1 MRRRAAVQQW
11 EDGAVGPLDAA
22 GVRDPAVRASYA
34 LCRRLHARHGR
45 TYYLATLLLPP
56 AKRPYVSAL
65 YGFARW
71 ADEVVDDLGSTAGVA
86 EKRAVLDGLEARIR
100 AGEPDDATL
109 PALLDTMRRWRI
121 PAEHFTLFLDSMR
134 MDLEV
139 GEYQTYPDLLRYM
152 DGSAAVIG
160 LQMVPI
166 LEPLSPRADDRARAL
181 GEAFQLTNFIRDVAE
196 DFQRG
201 RIYLPLEDLARF
213 RVTREDLALGYP
225 SERVR
230 ELIRFEVA
238 RCRDIYAYAAPG
250 IRLLHP
256 TSRDCMRTAF
266 VLYAGI
272 LDEVEN
278 AGYDVLTRRVSVPIT
293 TRLAVAL
300 PGMARASLA
309 RREAGAWHALA
320 DLAGSGVAPAPHVIA
335 RRCT

>member
-1 MRRRAAVQQW
+1 VSAR
-11 EDGAVGPLDAA
+11 DLDAA
-22 GVRDPAVRASYA
+22 GILDPELRASYER
-34 LCRRLHARHGR
+34 CRRLNSQHGK

-56 AKRPYVSAL
+56 GKRPFVHAL
-65 YGFARW
+65 YGLARY
-71 ADEVVDDLGSTAGVA
+71 ADEFVDSLADPRPEALQPWGERLLADLKRGSSDDPVG
-86 EKRAVLDGLEARIR
+86 RAAVD
-100 AGEPDDATL
+100 TL
-109 PALLDTMRRWRI
+109 RRWGI
-121 PAEHFTLFLDSMR
+121 PVEHVEAFLASMA
-134 MDLEV
+134 MDLTVSSYETF
-139 GEYQTYPDLLRYM
+139 EDLRGYM
-152 DGSAAVIG
+152 YGSAAVIG